1 MHNRL
6 YYIMVKNIRHKCT
19 SIVFTIEEV
28 EILNRVS
35 RDLHISRSALIKQTI
50 FPILEKNSKAVRGTK

>member
-1 MHNRL
+1 
-6 YYIMVKNIRHKCT
+6 MVKNIRHKCT